1 MFNSYSRK
9 GAVMDKKTPLY
20 DRHQALGATI
30 QSFAGYLMPIKYST
44 IQKEHMAVR
53 ESVGAFDLTHM
64 GEFRVTGKD
73 STAFLD
79 HLLTNDA
86 DVTPGKAYYSTM
98 CYPDGGIVDD
108 LIVYRISE
116 ENYLMV
122 VNAANLEKDWAWVQS
137 HLQEFDVSVENESDE
152 TALVA
157 IQGPHAQ
164 DVCAVLTDIDL
175 DAIGYYEHI
184 TGTFGGVDALIARTG
199 YTGEDG
205 FEIYMKYPDA
215 EKVWDSV
222 MEAGKK
228 FDIIPVG
235 LGARDTLRL
244 EVGYPLYGNDI
255 DHSTTPIEAK
265 LSWVVKLKTEK
276 NFIGREFI
284 EQQKAD
290 KPGRYLV
297 GMHVTGKGFP
307 RHGTPLFS
315 GDRKVGII
323 TSGSIAPAL
332 GKGICLGYVERGFQK
347 LGNELEAEVRG
358 RRIPVKVVKIP
369 FYKDGSR
376 K

>member
-1 MFNSYSRK
+1 
-9 GAVMDKKTPLY
+9 MDKKTPLY
-20 DRHQALGATI
+20 KKHVELGATI
-30 QSFAGYLMPIKYST
+30 QSFAGYLMPIKYGA

-53 ESVGAFDLTHM
+53 ESVGVFDLTHM
-64 GEFRVTGKD
+64 GEFRVTGPD

-79 HLLTNDA
+79 KLLTNDA
-86 DVTPGKAYYSTM
+86 GVANGKAYYSTM

-108 LIVYRISE
+108 LIVYKITDQE
-116 ENYLMV
+116 YLMV
-122 VNAANLEKDWAWVQS
+122 VNAANLDKDWAWVQS
-137 HLQEFDVSVENESDE
+137 HLQGFDIKVVNESDE
-152 TALVA
+152 IALVA
-157 IQGPHAQ
+157 IQGPRAE
-164 DVCAVLTDIDL
+164 DVCSKLTDSDL
-175 DAIGYYEHI
+175 SVIAYYEHVS
-184 TGTFGGVDALIARTG
+184 GKFAGVDALIARTG

-205 FEIYMKYPDA
+205 FEIYMKYADA
-215 EKVWDSV
+215 EAVWDGV
-222 MEAGKK
+222 MEAGKE
-228 FDIIPVG
+228 FDIAPVG

-265 LSWVVKLKTEK
+265 LGWVVKLKTEK
-276 NFIGREFI
+276 KFISREVL

-297 GMHVTGKGFP
+297 GMKVIGKGFP

-332 GKGICLGYVERGFQK
+332 GQAVCLGYVERGFQK
-347 LGNELEAEVRG
+347 RGNELEAEVRG
-358 RRIPVKVVKIP
+358 KRIPLKIVKIP
-369 FYKDGSR
+369 FYTEGSR

>member
-1 MFNSYSRK
+1 
-9 GAVMDKKTPLY
+9 
-20 DRHQALGATI
+20 
-30 QSFAGYLMPIKYST
+30 MPIKYDA

-64 GEFRVTGKD
+64 GEFRVTGPD

-79 HLLTNDA
+79 NLLTNDA
-86 DVTPGKAYYSTM
+86 AVANGKAYYSTM

-108 LIVYRISE
+108 LIVYKISDQDF
-116 ENYLMV
+116 LMV
-122 VNAANLEKDWAWVQS
+122 VNASNLEKDWAWVQS
-137 HLQEFDVSVENESDE
+137 HLQGFDVKVFDESDE

-157 IQGPHAQ
+157 VQGPRAQ
-164 DVCAVLTDIDL
+164 EVCTKLTKKNLDDI
-175 DAIGYYEHI
+175 AYYEH
-184 TGTFGGVDALIARTG
+184 TSGKFAGVDALIARTG

-215 EKVWDSV
+215 EKVWDAV
-222 MEAGKK
+222 MEAGKE
-228 FDIIPVG
+228 FSIAPVG

-265 LSWVVKLKTEK
+265 LGWVVKLKTEK
-276 NFIGREFI
+276 KFIAREVL
-284 EQQKAD
+284 EQQKAE

-297 GMHVTGKGFP
+297 GMKVIGKGFP
-307 RHGTPLFS
+307 RHGASVFS

-332 GKGICLGYVERGFQK
+332 GEAVCLGYIERGFQK
-347 LGNELEAEVRG
+347 RGSELEAEIRG
-358 RRIPVKVVKIP
+358 KRIPLKVVKIP
-369 FYKDGSR
+369 FYTKGSR

>member
-1 MFNSYSRK
+1 
-9 GAVMDKKTPLY
+9 MDKRTPLY
-20 DRHQALGATI
+20 ERHVALGATI
-30 QSFAGYLMPIKYST
+30 QSFAGYLMPIKYDA
-44 IQKEHMAVR
+44 IKKEHMAVR

-64 GEFRVTGKD
+64 GEFRVTGSD

-79 HLLTNDA
+79 NLLTNDA
-86 DVTPGKAYYSTM
+86 SVDNGKAYYSTM

-108 LIVYRISE
+108 LIVYRIGDQE
-116 ENYLMV
+116 YLMV

-137 HLQEFDVSVENESDE
+137 HLQSFDVSITNESDE

-157 IQGPHAQ
+157 IQGPKAQ
-164 DVCAVLTDIDL
+164 EVCSKLTHEDL
-175 DAIGYYEHI
+175 ESIGYYEHT
-184 TGTFGGVDALIARTG
+184 TGKFAGVDALIARTG

-215 EKVWDSV
+215 EAVWDSV
-222 MEAGKK
+222 MEAGEK
-228 FDIIPVG
+228 FGIVPIG

-265 LSWVVKLKTEK
+265 LGWVVKLKTEK
-276 NFIGREFI
+276 NFIAREVL

-297 GMHVTGKGFP
+297 GMTVTGKGFP

-315 GDRKVGII
+315 GDRKVGIV
-323 TSGSIAPAL
+323 TSGSIAPAI
-332 GKGICLGYVERGFQK
+332 GQAVCLGYVERGYQK
-347 LGNELEAEVRG
+347 RGSELEAEVRG
-358 RRIPVKVVKIP
+358 KRIPVKIVKIP
-369 FYKDGSR
+369 FYKEGSR

>member
-1 MFNSYSRK
+1 
-9 GAVMDKKTPLY
+9 
-20 DRHQALGATI
+20 
-30 QSFAGYLMPIKYST
+30 MPIKYGA

-53 ESVGAFDLTHM
+53 ESVGVFDLTHM
-64 GEFRVTGKD
+64 GEFRVTGPD

-79 HLLTNDA
+79 KLLTNDA
-86 DVTPGKAYYSTM
+86 DVANGKAYYSTM

-108 LIVYRISE
+108 LIVYKITDQE
-116 ENYLMV
+116 YLMV
-122 VNAANLEKDWAWVQS
+122 VNAANLDKDWAWVQS
-137 HLQEFDVSVENESDE
+137 HLQGFDIKVVNESDE
-152 TALVA
+152 IALVA
-157 IQGPHAQ
+157 IQGPRAE
-164 DVCAVLTDIDL
+164 DVCSKLTDSDL
-175 DAIGYYEHI
+175 SVIAYYEHVS
-184 TGTFGGVDALIARTG
+184 GKFAGVDALIARTG

-205 FEIYMKYPDA
+205 FEIYMKYADA
-215 EKVWDSV
+215 EAVWDGV
-222 MEAGKK
+222 MEAGKE
-228 FDIIPVG
+228 FDIAPVG

-265 LSWVVKLKTEK
+265 LGWVVKLKTEK
-276 NFIGREFI
+276 KFISREVL

-297 GMHVTGKGFP
+297 GMKVIGKGFP

-332 GKGICLGYVERGFQK
+332 GQAVCLGYVERGFQK
-347 LGNELEAEVRG
+347 RGNELEAEVRG
-358 RRIPVKVVKIP
+358 KRIPLKIVKIP
-369 FYKDGSR
+369 FYTEGSR

>member
-1 MFNSYSRK
+1 
-9 GAVMDKKTPLY
+9 MDKKTPLY
-20 DRHQALGATI
+20 ERHVALGATI
-30 QSFAGYLMPIKYST
+30 QSFAGYMMPIKYGA

-53 ESVGAFDLTHM
+53 NSVGAFDLTHM
-64 GEFRVTGKD
+64 GEFRVTGPD

-79 HLLTNDA
+79 KLLTNDA
-86 DVTPGKAYYSTM
+86 SVDNGKAYYSTM

-108 LIVYRISE
+108 LIVYRIGDQE
-116 ENYLMV
+116 YLMV
-122 VNAANLEKDWAWVQS
+122 VNAANLDKDWAWVQS
-137 HLQEFDVSVENESDE
+137 HLQGFDIKITNESDQ

-157 IQGPHAQ
+157 IQGPRAQ
-164 DVCAVLTDIDL
+164 EVCSKLTDENL
-175 DAIGYYEHI
+175 DGIGYYEHT
-184 TGTFGGVDALIARTG
+184 TGKFAGVDALIARTG

-215 EKVWDSV
+215 QAVWDSV
-222 MEAGKK
+222 MEAGKE
-228 FDIIPVG
+228 FDILAVG

-244 EVGYPLYGNDI
+244 EVGYPLYGSDI

-265 LSWVVKLKTEK
+265 LGWVVKLKTDK
-276 NFIGREFI
+276 PFIAREVL
-284 EQQKAD
+284 EQQKTE

-297 GMHVTGKGFP
+297 GMKVTGKGFP

-332 GKGICLGYVERGFQK
+332 GEAVCMGYVERGFQK
-347 LGNELEAEVRG
+347 RGNELEAEIRG
-358 RRIPVKVVKIP
+358 KRIPLKIVKIP
-369 FYKDGSR
+369 FYTEGSR